1 MLKPLSKNI
10 VLKKEEAEQKTASGI
25 ILTTES
31 KEVPSQATV
40 VAVGPKCESG
50 LKEGDKVVYKN
61 YSGTKVTINDEDL
74 IVIDEEDILASIQ

>member
-40 VAVGPKCESG
+40 VA
-50 LKEGDKVVYKN
+50 
-61 YSGTKVTINDEDL
+61 GTLTVTEPL
-74 IVIDEEDILASIQ
+74 I